1 MDKITDNILN
11 IKECACMLHISIST
25 LRKLIYEK
33 KINTFTIGNRYYF
46 RESDIK
52 TFIDNKIRRYA

>member
-11 IKECACMLHISIST
+11 IKECARMLHISIST

-33 KINTFTIGNRYYF
+33 EINSFTIGNRYYF

-52 TFIDNKIRRYA
+52 AFIDNKIRRYA

>member
-11 IKECACMLHISIST
+11 IKECARMPHISIST

-33 KINTFTIGNRYYF
+33 EINSFTIGNRYYF

-52 TFIDNKIRRYA
+52 AFIDNKIRRYG